1 MTLRPDDLR
10 ADTSQCLG
18 TYCVCG
24 GRGSNQCVF
33 GKNCGFLSS
42 ANLSHE
48 KRPETNSCQCYPV
61 SLRKCNRSLAEACAS
76 RKCAGV
82 GVGLFWLMR

>member
-1 MTLRPDDLR
+1 M
-10 ADTSQCLG
+10 
-18 TYCVCG
+18 CVG

-33 GKNCGFLSS
+33 GKHCGFLPS
-42 ANLSHE
+42 ADFSHE
-48 KRPETNSCQCYPV
+48 KRPKANSCQCYPV

-82 GVGLFWLMR
+82 GGGAVLAGAVNVLFICWIMLLFHQRDF